1 MDIWL
6 DFCDFVIDFIR
17 LNDLYVFIFFFNFFI
32 FVIYNIQDGIFVFF
46 KYDRF
51 NMIEICMG
59 DIKYE

>member
-51 NMIEICMG
+51 NMFEICMG
-59 DIKYE
+59 NIKYE